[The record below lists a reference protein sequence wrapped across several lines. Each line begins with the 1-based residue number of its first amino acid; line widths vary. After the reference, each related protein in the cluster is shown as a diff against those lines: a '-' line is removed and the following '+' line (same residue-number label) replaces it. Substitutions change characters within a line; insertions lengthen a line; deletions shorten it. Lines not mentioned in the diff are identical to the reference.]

1 MYGQDCHK
9 DFKLDTV
16 YVDVIE
22 DISVYII
29 DTISYESLIID
40 SLYTDNITE
49 FVYLS
54 NTVGDTMVVRVIEHV
69 ERVTTDTLYLD
80 VPEYK
85 AEYVEVYVT
94 KDLVIHDTIVEI
106 EFKDK
111 LISPNSK
118 IQEVL
123 DKSFGNNVLYDL
135 NGNKI
140 RRPKGVYI
148 ENGKIKYIKI

>member
-69 ERVTTDTLYLD
+69 ERVTTDTLYL
-80 VPEYK
+80 
-85 AEYVEVYVT
+85 
-94 KDLVIHDTIVEI
+94 
-106 EFKDK
+106 
-111 LISPNSK
+111 
-118 IQEVL
+118 
-123 DKSFGNNVLYDL
+123 